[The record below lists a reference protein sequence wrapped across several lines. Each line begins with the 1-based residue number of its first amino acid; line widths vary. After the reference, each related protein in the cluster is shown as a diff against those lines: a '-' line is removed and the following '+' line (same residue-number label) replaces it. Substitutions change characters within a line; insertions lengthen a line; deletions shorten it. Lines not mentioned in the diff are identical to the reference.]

1 MDDDGRLR
9 HTKWKLQIAATVAY
23 RAAAV
28 RHLVRHSQSGGRPD
42 WSDTDKPLRAAPK
55 LKPPA
60 LPGDTYY
67 VRRLHRLR
75 LRHWGEFAICPRLLP
90 EPERDRNRI
99 DVESAPPCSLITR
112 TMQLAMV
119 GPADR
124 NDELVAHS

>member
-1 MDDDGRLR
+1 MDLR

-60 LPGDTYY
+60 LPGDTY
-67 VRRLHRLR
+67 
-75 LRHWGEFAICPRLLP
+75 CPRLTRPRLRPRKGGWARAVQSSRGSRRRYVLCPPASRPWQVAGALP
-90 EPERDRNRI
+90 AVDAQ
-99 DVESAPPCSLITR
+99 S
-112 TMQLAMV
+112 
-119 GPADR
+119 
-124 NDELVAHS
+124 